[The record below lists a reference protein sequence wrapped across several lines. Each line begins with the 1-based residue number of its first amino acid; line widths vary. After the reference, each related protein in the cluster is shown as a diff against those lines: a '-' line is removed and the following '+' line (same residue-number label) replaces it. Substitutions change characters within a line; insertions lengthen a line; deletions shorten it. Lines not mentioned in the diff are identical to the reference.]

1 MKYWIIFM
9 LILSECNIAGA
20 ISIGTAPGVYD
31 LGELKPGSDVAF
43 RFYLMTNAKSDVLV
57 GLSYTPVHRDMYYRN
72 QTGRYTF
79 IPSEASEE
87 DISSWV
93 EIPRNPLLLSPGRT
107 KIVYLARGG
116 VVKANEEADIILH
129 IPEDAEPGYH
139 AGSISLSPRIGTV
152 ATRGTGI
159 ATIAVTRFVFVFR
172 ITGEAK
178 RDGEIM
184 SIIGDRISKD
194 KAKIDVLF
202 KNTGTCTI
210 SAYVSELKLYDK
222 FGNLTAKLKSGIQ
235 YIKPGQIKPLTA
247 YWVGD
252 VIPGTYRA
260 EARVDYITGEAVF
273 EDRVE
278 IPVIIKVRPK
288 PMVEIPKKWRIPWL
302 YILLIIIMIILFIY
316 WLKSD

>member
-1 MKYWIIFM
+1 
-9 LILSECNIAGA
+9 
-20 ISIGTAPGVYD
+20 
-31 LGELKPGSDVAF
+31 
-43 RFYLMTNAKSDVLV
+43 
-57 GLSYTPVHRDMYYRN
+57 
-72 QTGRYTF
+72 
-79 IPSEASEE
+79 
-87 DISSWV
+87 
-93 EIPRNPLLLSPGRT
+93 
-107 KIVYLARGG
+107 
-116 VVKANEEADIILH
+116 
-129 IPEDAEPGYH
+129 
-139 AGSISLSPRIGTV
+139 RIGTV